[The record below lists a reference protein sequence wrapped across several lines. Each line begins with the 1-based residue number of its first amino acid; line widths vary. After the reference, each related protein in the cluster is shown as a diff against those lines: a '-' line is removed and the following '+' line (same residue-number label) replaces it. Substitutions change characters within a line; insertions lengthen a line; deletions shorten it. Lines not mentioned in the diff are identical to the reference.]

1 MEKNIF
7 GFPLKAA
14 NEMMI
19 ALAKHR
25 GARITV
31 VDDKSGALMLDA
43 YQTEDGSITITRI
56 GEHPKKESTPLPPHP

>member
-1 MEKNIF
+1 MMEKNIF
-7 GFPLKAA
+7 RFPVKSA

-31 VDDKSGALMLDA
+31 VDDKSGALMLEA

-56 GEHPKKESTPLPPHP
+56 GDQKLTPLPPQP